1 MILDQC
7 TKISTDSGS
16 EVILDIKALVHSNQN
31 CIETPPDHAG
41 AAYIIL
47 PERVEV

>member
-7 TKISTDSGS
+7 TKISTDLGS
-16 EVILDIKALVHSNQN
+16 EVILYIKASVHSNQS